1 MNNRHSLLK
10 NYALVSAS
18 LNKQAEDNAVISFIK
33 NSFKEHFDQEN
44 PAKSVVNFLSPGIV
58 GMALKG
64 MGFGWIGAAISLAL
78 SVFHIDF
85 YDALK
90 NIASKIS
97 NVIAGNKPISSDTID
112 SFVDQEI
119 PDQEIKSSSIE
130 LRRIKLAG
138 FGASSAIPVIKALLA
153 IIAKTV
159 VASAGLM
166 LAGDAINKVVPKIA
180 PSLSLPS
187 TPSEV
192 YIAFKSKSNPPDP
205 EVLQVKDKTPQ
216 SISQSLI
223 DLTNQIYDVSNL
235 SSAIQNLPKFKN
247 LISEIIELNRFGD
260 PDAKWVGLPGK
271 YKTAKDMV
279 NSFLVDLKP

>member
-1 MNNRHSLLK
+1 MKSRYSLLK
-10 NYALVSAS
+10 NYATLSAP

-33 NSFKEHFDQEN
+33 NSFKDHFDQDN
-44 PAKSVVNFLSPGIV
+44 PAKSVVNFLSPGII

-90 NIASKIS
+90 NVAAKIGNAIS
-97 NVIAGNKPISSDTID
+97 GNKPISSDTID

-119 PDQEIKSSSIE
+119 PDQEIKSSSIQ

-166 LAGDAINKVVPKIA
+166 LAGDAINKVVPKIV
-180 PSLSLPS
+180 PSLSPS

-192 YIAFKSKSNPPDP
+192 YIGFKSKPNPPDP
-205 EVLQVKDKTPQ
+205 ETLQVKDKTPQ
-216 SISQSLI
+216 SISQALI
-223 DLTNQIYDVSNL
+223 DLTNQIYEVSNL
-235 SSAIQNLPKFKN
+235 SSAIQNLAKFKS
-247 LISEIIELNRFGD
+247 LVAEIIELNRFGD
-260 PDAKWVGLPGK
+260 PDAKWVGLPGR

-279 NSFLVDLKP
+279 NSFLADLKL